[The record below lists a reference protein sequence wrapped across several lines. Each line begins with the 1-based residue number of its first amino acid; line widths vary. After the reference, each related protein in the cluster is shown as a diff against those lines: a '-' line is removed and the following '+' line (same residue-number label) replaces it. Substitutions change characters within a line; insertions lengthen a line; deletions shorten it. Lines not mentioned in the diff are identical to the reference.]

1 MKNWNLSLIVFSR
14 DFFLENFPSL
24 TSSYDVW
31 VELSRK
37 KKKKKLQQQQQKKYQ
52 FYRHSTIRLKIID

>member
-31 VELSRK
+31 VELSK
-37 KKKKKLQQQQQKKYQ
+37 KKKKNYNNNNNKNTSFTDIVRYV
-52 FYRHSTIRLKIID
+52 

>member
-31 VELSRK
+31 VELK

>member
-1 MKNWNLSLIVFSR
+1 MLWCMG
-14 DFFLENFPSL
+14 
-24 TSSYDVW
+24 W
-31 VELSRK
+31 VEQK

>member
-31 VELSRK
+31 VELKK
-37 KKKKKLQQQQQKKYQ
+37 KKKKKLQQQQQKNISFTDIVRYV
-52 FYRHSTIRLKIID
+52 